1 MEKKFQF
8 DGCILKSNDKY
19 EILPSEKNFFFNKIL
34 NYSKY

>member
-19 EILPSEKNFFFNKIL
+19 EILHSEKKLFF
-34 NYSKY
+34 